1 MDITSRSIDRRTFTV
16 ATGAGVAA
24 LATGS
29 LAARAQE
36 ATPVEGGPPPGLPPL
51 PEGATVVA
59 TGLYNP
65 VYIAFADDGTM
76 YVTER
81 GVGGDEVLT
90 VGPPPGE
97 ATAIAEAESEAEAA
111 ATPVMAEATPAED
124 GPPPS
129 TRGYTGQITQIS
141 PDGTQT
147 VVVSELASYS
157 DGVGPHGIA
166 VQDGLV
172 YFSIGGI
179 AVSAGI
185 EPLDGENGLHQLD
198 PASGEVTQIAEF
210 NTYEIE
216 NNPDG
221 TDVNPNLYG
230 VSVGDSD
237 GRLTVND
244 AGSNTIFSVDPATG
258 EFTLRGVVPD
268 LNALTANFEE
278 GAVTDEPPRQPVPT
292 GGAYNGTSYFVSL
305 LSEFWPENGPSVL
318 RVDGDGQFA
327 TFTSV
332 ATGRSFVTGLAV
344 GPDGQLYLSQLFDNP
359 EGPPVGTIF
368 RVNTGDATV
377 EPVVE
382 GLVMPHG
389 IAFDGDGN
397 LYVTIYTLMSG
408 PGMPAGEV
416 VRIDGIAAPA

>member
-1 MDITSRSIDRRTFTV
+1 MDITSRSIDRRTFTI

-29 LAARAQE
+29 IAARAQE
-36 ATPVEGGPPPGLPPL
+36 ASPAAGGPPGLPPL

-81 GVGGDEVLT
+81 GVGGDEILDIV
-90 VGPPPGE
+90 PPG
-97 ATAIAEAESEAEAA
+97 AEEE
-111 ATPVMAEATPAED
+111 ATPVQDAVATPVVAEATPAED
-124 GPPPS
+124 VPPPS
-129 TRGYTGQITQIS
+129 TRGYTGQITSVS

-147 VVVSELASYS
+147 VVATELASYS
-157 DGVGPHGIA
+157 DGAGPHGIA

-179 AVSAGI
+179 AVSVGL
-185 EPLDGENGLHQLD
+185 EPLDGENGLHSLD
-198 PASGEVTQIAEF
+198 PATGTVTQIAEF

-221 TDVNPNLYG
+221 TDVNPNLYA

-237 GRLTVND
+237 GRVTVND

-278 GAVTDEPPRQPVPT
+278 GAVTDDPPRQPVPT

-359 EGPPVGTIF
+359 EGPPIGTIF
-368 RVNTGDATV
+368 RVNTGDGTV

>member
-1 MDITSRSIDRRTFTV
+1 MDISSRSFNRRTFT
-16 ATGAGVAA
+16 AAAGAGVAA
-24 LATGS
+24 LAVGS
-29 LAARAQE
+29 LPAVAQE
-36 ATPVEGGPPPGLPPL
+36 ASPAAGGPPGLPPL

-81 GVGGDEVLT
+81 GVGGDEILDIV
-90 VGPPPGE
+90 PPG
-97 ATAIAEAESEAEAA
+97 AEEE
-111 ATPVMAEATPAED
+111 ATPVQDAVATPVVAEATPAED
-124 GPPPS
+124 VPPPS
-129 TRGYTGQITQIS
+129 TRGYTGQITSVS

-147 VVVSELASYS
+147 VVATELASYS
-157 DGVGPHGIA
+157 DGAGPHGIA

-179 AVSAGI
+179 AVSVGL
-185 EPLDGENGLHQLD
+185 EPLDGENGLHSLD
-198 PASGEVTQIAEF
+198 PATGTVTRIAEF

-221 TDVNPNLYG
+221 TDVNPNLYA

-237 GRLTVND
+237 GRVTVND

-292 GGAYNGTSYFVSL
+292 GGVFNGTSYFISL

-327 TFTSV
+327 SFTSV

-344 GPDGQLYLSQLFDNP
+344 GPNGQLYLSQLFDNP
-359 EGPPVGTIF
+359 EGAPVGTIF
-368 RVNTGDATV
+368 RVNTGDSTV

-397 LYVTIYTLMSG
+397 LYVTVYTLMSA

>member
-1 MDITSRSIDRRTFTV
+1 MENSLNRRTFTL
-16 ATGAGVAA
+16 AAGAGAAA
-24 LATGS
+24 LATGGVS
-29 LAARAQE
+29 PALAQE
-36 ATPVEGGPPPGLPPL
+36 ATPVAGGPPGLPPL

-81 GVGGDEVLT
+81 GVGGDEILDI
-90 VGPPPGE
+90 GPPPG
-97 ATAIAEAESEAEAA
+97 AEEA
-111 ATPVMAEATPAED
+111 ATPVQESVATPVVAEATPAEEAA
-124 GPPPS
+124 PPA
-129 TRGYTGQITQIS
+129 TRGYTGQITQVG
-141 PDGTQT
+141 PDGAQT

-157 DGVGPHGIA
+157 IGAGPHGIA

-179 AVSAGI
+179 AVSVNL
-185 EPLDGENGLHQLD
+185 EPLDGENGLHSFD
-198 PASGEVTQIAEF
+198 PATGEVTQLAEF

-221 TDVNPNLYG
+221 TDINPNLYA

-244 AGSNTIFSVDPATG
+244 AGSNTIYSVDPATG

-268 LNALTANFEE
+268 LNGLTANLEE
-278 GAVTDEPPRQPVPT
+278 GAITDDPPRQPVPT
-292 GGAYNGTSYFVSL
+292 GGAYNGTAYHVAL

-344 GPDGQLYLSQLFDNP
+344 GPDGQLYLSQLFDDP
-359 EGPPVGTIF
+359 AGAPTGTIF
-368 RVNTGDATV
+368 RVNTGEGTV

-397 LYVTIYTLMSG
+397 LYVTVYVLMSG
-408 PGMPAGEV
+408 PGAPAGQV
-416 VRIDGIAAPA
+416 VRIDGIAPA

>member
-1 MDITSRSIDRRTFTV
+1 MDISSRSFNRRTFT
-16 ATGAGVAA
+16 AAAGAGVAA
-24 LATGS
+24 LAVGS
-29 LAARAQE
+29 LPAVAQE
-36 ATPVEGGPPPGLPPL
+36 ATPVDGGPPALPPL

-59 TGLYNP
+59 TGLFNP
-65 VYIAFADDGTM
+65 RYIAFADDGTM
-76 YVTER
+76 YVTEV
-81 GVGGDEVLT
+81 GVGGDEILNIAA
-90 VGPPPGE
+90 PG
-97 ATAIAEAESEAEAA
+97 AEAEGTPPAA
-111 ATPVMAEATPAED
+111 GVATPVTGEATPAEEAV
-124 GPPPS
+124 PPS
-129 TRGYTGQITQIS
+129 TRGFTGQITQVS
-141 PDGTQT
+141 PDGTQS
-147 VVVSELASYS
+147 VAVSGLASYS
-157 DGVGPHGIA
+157 DMVGPHGIA
-166 VQDGLV
+166 IQDGLV

-179 AVSAGI
+179 AVSAGLK
-185 EPLDGENGLHQLD
+185 PLDGENGLHSFD
-198 PASGEVTQIAEF
+198 PASGTVTEIAEF
-210 NTYEIE
+210 NTYEVE

-221 TDVNPNLYG
+221 TDVNPNLYA

-244 AGSNTIFSVDPATG
+244 AGSNTIFSVDPDTG

-268 LNALTANFEE
+268 LNALTANSD
-278 GAVTDEPPRQPVPT
+278 APVTDEPARQPVPT

-305 LSEFWPENGPSVL
+305 LSEFWPENGPSVM

-327 TFTSV
+327 SFTSV

-344 GPDGQLYLSQLFDNP
+344 GPDGQLYLSQLFDNA
-359 EGPPVGTIF
+359 EGALVGTIF
-368 RVNTGDATV
+368 RVNTGDSTV

-397 LYVTIYTLMSG
+397 LYVTIYTLISG

>member
-1 MDITSRSIDRRTFTV
+1 
-16 ATGAGVAA
+16 
-24 LATGS
+24 
-29 LAARAQE
+29 
-36 ATPVEGGPPPGLPPL
+36 
-51 PEGATVVA
+51 
-59 TGLYNP
+59 
-65 VYIAFADDGTM
+65 GTM

-81 GVGGDEVLT
+81 GVGGDEILDI
-90 VGPPPGE
+90 GPPPG
-97 ATAIAEAESEAEAA
+97 AEEA
-111 ATPVMAEATPAED
+111 ATPVQEAVATPVVAEATPAEEAA
-124 GPPPS
+124 PPA
-129 TRGYTGQITQIS
+129 TRGYTGQITQVS

-157 DGVGPHGIA
+157 IGAGPHGIA
-166 VQDGLV
+166 VQDGVV

-179 AVSAGI
+179 AVSVNL
-185 EPLDGENGLHQLD
+185 EPLDGENGLHSFD
-198 PASGEVTQIAEF
+198 PATGEVTQIAEF

-230 VSVGDSD
+230 VSGGDSD

-268 LNALTANFEE
+268 LNALTANVEE
-278 GAVTDEPPRQPVPT
+278 GAITDDPARQPVPT
-292 GGAYNGTSYFVSL
+292 GGAYNGTAYFVSL
-305 LSEFWPENGPSVL
+305 LSEGWPENGPSVL

-327 TFTSV
+327 SFTSV
-332 ATGRSFVTGLAV
+332 TTGRSFVTGLAV
-344 GPDGQLYLSQLFDNP
+344 GPDGQLYLSQLFDDP
-359 EGPPVGTIF
+359 AGAPTGTIF
-368 RVNTGDATV
+368 RVNTGDGTV

-397 LYVTIYTLMSG
+397 LYVTVYVLMSG
-408 PGMPAGEV
+408 PGAPAGQV
-416 VRIDGIAAPA
+416 VRIDGIAPA